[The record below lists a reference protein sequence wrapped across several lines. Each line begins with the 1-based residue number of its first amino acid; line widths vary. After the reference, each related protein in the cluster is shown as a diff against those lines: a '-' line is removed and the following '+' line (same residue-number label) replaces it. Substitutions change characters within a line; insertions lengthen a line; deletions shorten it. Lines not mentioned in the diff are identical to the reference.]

1 MSRVSLCLAVVL
13 ALLPACSKDEGAP
26 ASPPAEAPALAPGK
40 PATGEPRAPAADRA
54 LRITTETTLRTSDVA
69 KTAAL
74 LRQAANDFGG
84 FVSDARV
91 SGGDDVRSASLELRI
106 PAERL
111 EEFRAGLSAHGT
123 ILSDSEKAEDVT
135 EQRAD
140 LSARLRNARAQEKR
154 LLDLLSDRTG
164 TLSDVIAAEKA
175 LAEIRDTIERLD
187 AQHEVLEGQIRLATV
202 KLQIVR
208 DGDAAPKTAAD
219 RISNAG
225 SRGLTLAGEAAVGV
239 VVFFATAGPTLLLF
253 LGIGLGFFFGI
264 RKIGRRFGWWT
275 RSVMR
280 PPVWYGPHGPAHPAP
295 PVVHTATASA
305 PPNADG

>member
-1 MSRVSLCLAVVL
+1 MVL
-13 ALLPACSKDEGAP
+13 ALLPACSQEDAAAP
-26 ASPPAEAPALAPGK
+26 ASAPAEAPALAPGK
-40 PATGEPRAPAADRA
+40 PADVGGRAPAADRA
-54 LRITTETTLRTSDVA
+54 LRITTETTLRSADVA

-111 EEFRAGLSAHGT
+111 EELRAGFSQYGT

-164 TLSDVIAAEKA
+164 SLADVIAAEKA

-187 AQHEVLEGQIRLATV
+187 AQHEVLEGQIKLATV
-202 KLQIVR
+202 KIQIVR
-208 DGDAAPKTAAD
+208 DGDAVPKTAGD

-225 SRGLTLAGEAAVGV
+225 GRGLTLAGDAAVGV
-239 VVFFATAGPTLLLF
+239 VVFAATAGPTLLLF
-253 LGIGLGFFFGI
+253 LGIFLGFFFTI

-275 RSVMR
+275 RSAMR
-280 PPVWYGPHGPAHPAP
+280 PPVWYGPRGPVGPMAAAPAAAVP
-295 PVVHTATASA
+295 PTPGSASTE
-305 PPNADG
+305 G

>member
-1 MSRVSLCLAVVL
+1 VL
-13 ALLPACSKDEGAP
+13 S
-26 ASPPAEAPALAPGK
+26 PGK
-40 PATGEPRAPAADRA
+40 PASGDQRAPSADRA
-54 LRITTETTLRTSDVA
+54 LRITTETTLRTADVA

-84 FVSDARV
+84 FVSDARL

-111 EEFRAGLSAHGT
+111 EEFRAGFSQYGT

-164 TLSDVIAAEKA
+164 SLADVIAAEKA

-202 KLQIVR
+202 KIQIVR
-208 DGDAAPKTAAD
+208 HGEAEPKTAGD

-239 VVFFATAGPTLLLF
+239 VVFGATAGPTLLLF

-264 RKIGRRFGWWT
+264 RRVGRRFGWWT

-280 PPVWYGPHGPAHPAP
+280 PPVWYGPRGPVGPGAP
-295 PVVHTATASA
+295 PVAQAPTAAA
-305 PPNADG
+305 PPTTEG